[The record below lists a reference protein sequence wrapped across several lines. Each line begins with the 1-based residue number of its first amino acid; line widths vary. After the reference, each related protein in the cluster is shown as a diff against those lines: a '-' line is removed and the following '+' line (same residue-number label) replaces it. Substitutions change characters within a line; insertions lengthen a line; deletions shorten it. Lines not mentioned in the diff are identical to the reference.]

1 MGLRE
6 LSKAAIGLSLM
17 ASMPVSAA
25 VAAPVRA
32 SQSLPQTA
40 VAAPVAPVRAA
51 VDMQG
56 ESELRRGGWFIPLA
70 ALVAVVLGIVVAVGG
85 DNEGPISE

>member
-6 LSKAAIGLSLM
+6 ISKAAVGLSLM
-17 ASMPVSAA
+17 ASMPISAA

-40 VAAPVAPVRAA
+40 VAAPVAPVRAGA
-51 VDMQG
+51 DMQDA
-56 ESELRRGGWFIPLA
+56 SELRSGGWFIPLA
-70 ALVAVVLGIVVAVGG
+70 AIVAIVLGVLVAVGG
-85 DNEGPISE
+85 DDDGAISQ

>member
-6 LSKAAIGLSLM
+6 ISKAAIGLSLM

-25 VAAPVRA
+25 VAAPIRA

-40 VAAPVAPVRAA
+40 VAAPVAPVRATA
-51 VDMQG
+51 DMNS
-56 ESELRRGGWFIPLA
+56 ESQLRNGGWFIPLA
-70 ALVAVVLGIVVAVGG
+70 AVVAIVLGILVVVGG
-85 DNEGPISE
+85 DDDGPVSQ

>member
-6 LSKAAIGLSLM
+6 ISKAAIGLSLM
-17 ASMPVSAA
+17 ASMPISAA

-40 VAAPVAPVRAA
+40 VAVPVAPVRASA
-51 VDMQG
+51 DMG
-56 ESELRRGGWFIPLA
+56 AESQLRNGGWFIPLA
-70 ALVAVVLGIVVAVGG
+70 AVVAVVLGVLVAVGG
-85 DNEGPISE
+85 DDDGAISQ